1 MKMRSVIHYYWAREE
16 WTCRM
21 GIVSR
26 GLGDCVDVRLSNR
39 SEFIK

>member
-1 MKMRSVIHYYWAREE
+1 
-16 WTCRM
+16 M

-39 SEFIK
+39 SELIKLGLYVLS